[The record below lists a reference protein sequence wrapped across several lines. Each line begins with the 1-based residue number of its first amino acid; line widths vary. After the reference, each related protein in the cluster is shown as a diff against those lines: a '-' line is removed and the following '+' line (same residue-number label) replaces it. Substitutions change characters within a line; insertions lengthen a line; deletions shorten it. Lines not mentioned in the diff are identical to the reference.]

1 VDRTTTLRLRC
12 CLILLTL
19 ITSQLHAQTFMQL
32 VYPLLP
38 ADTEEPTYTV
48 KEVLP
53 TTDGGVLLL
62 GNDEFR
68 GYMCKMDA
76 AGAIEWGKVLALPPN
91 DLDTIGVLIT
101 SGLVASNSDI
111 ILSIRFGTSDNS
123 LGQLGLLRFSAD
135 GSLQLARQALAPN
148 VSVNM
153 IEEVDTGFLMGGYR
167 VETLGYSNFYLLL
180 DSQLSIVEG
189 KAFYYPD
196 WFNFVPLNN
205 IVYKEP
211 SITFWAS
218 AFEDFSGS
226 DPDNISTII
235 TKYDFEEGQFSH
247 LYTNANGFVP
257 GFSGIPITDIATDEE
272 GSRYISSTND
282 GNYILSKYNNNDSLL
297 WAKQVS
303 AQGKLRLTDTEIGI
317 LIAKEI
323 ENTSVAGW
331 LYLDKETGAQ
341 RPSPFHLGLGT
352 TYEADR
358 AQSDDGSLFWSA
370 FVDDAAVVPANA
382 FPTMVVKTNAQGN
395 LDDCKR
401 VETCNDEVL
410 DIVPPPITPTG
421 PFQQN
426 DMVNFTLISLNIIV
440 EDQAFGR
447 LPYCTPF
454 EKTASFELDITEI
467 CPGDSVSVSGTSS
480 STLPST
486 FAWAAE
492 GASPDTSTREMP
504 FFTFLEAG
512 NFDIAYVHIVE
523 GCGDSIFQPIEVLEP
538 PVFDLG
544 VNSFLCDDDTLLL
557 ESGLDANVVSLLWQD
572 NSTQPNLLVEN
583 AGLYILQATN
593 DLGCTSRDSVQVLAV
608 PKPDFSLGD
617 DLTICIGDSIQIMP
631 DLLPFEGV
639 FEWSTG
645 DSTTTI
651 WIDEI
656 GEYSLTITDETTG
669 CSDTDSLE
677 LKLSTVP
684 PFTYAPLDAAFCV
697 GDQLVLTARAQGNTD
712 INFSWGEG
720 LEGESFVVPDTGTYT
735 LLAFDG
741 LCMDT
746 LRVVIPQGDCPA
758 NIYLPTAFSP
768 NDDGRNDLFEALG
781 PDIETVSLKIFN
793 RWGGLVFEGN
803 GANSAWDGRIAGEDA
818 PGGTYVY
825 ILEYLNLRSL
835 ESFQKSGQIL
845 LVR

>member
-1 VDRTTTLRLRC
+1 MIKRL
-12 CLILLTL
+12 LFIIPFIGLTL
-19 ITSQLHAQTFMQL
+19 HLHAQTFMQL

-38 ADTEEPTYTV
+38 ADVEEAAYTV

-53 TTDGGVLLL
+53 TADGGALIL
-62 GNDEFR
+62 GNDELR
-68 GYMCKMDA
+68 GYMCKLSGS
-76 AGAIEWGKVLALPPN
+76 GAVEWGKTLALPPS

-111 ILSIRFGTSDNS
+111 LLSIRFGTANNS

-148 VSVNM
+148 VSINM

-167 VETLGYSNFYLLL
+167 VETAGYSNFYLLF
-180 DSQLSIVEG
+180 DPQLNIIEG

-196 WFNFVPLNN
+196 WFTFVPLNN

-235 TKYDFEEGQFSH
+235 TKYDFQEGQFSH

-282 GNYILSKYNNNDSLL
+282 GDYILSKYSINDSLL
-297 WAKQVS
+297 WSKQIS
-303 AQGKLRLTDTEIGI
+303 AQGKLRFTETEVCV

-323 ENTSVAGW
+323 HDTSVAGW
-331 LYLDKETGAQ
+331 LYLDKETGEQ
-341 RPSPFHLGLGT
+341 RPSPYHLGLST
-352 TYEADR
+352 SFEADR
-358 AQSDDGSLFWSA
+358 AQSDDGFLFWSA
-370 FVDDAAVVPANA
+370 AAFDMTVVPANA
-382 FPTMVVKTNAQGN
+382 FPTMIVKTNAQGT
-395 LDDCKR
+395 LDDCNL
-401 VETCNDEVL
+401 VESCNDEVL

-421 PFQQN
+421 PFQEN
-426 DMVNFTLISLNIIV
+426 DMVNFTFVSLNIII
-440 EDQAFGR
+440 EEQAFER
-447 LPYCTPF
+447 LAYCTPF

-467 CPGDSVSVSGTSS
+467 CPGDSVSVSGAFS

-486 FAWAAE
+486 FAWVAA
-492 GASPDTSTREMP
+492 GASPDTSTQEIP
-504 FFTFLEAG
+504 SFTFLEAG
-512 NFDIAYVHIVE
+512 SFEIAYVHIVE
-523 GCGDSIFQPIEVLEP
+523 GCGDSIFQSIEVLEP

-544 VNSFLCDDDTLLL
+544 ENRFLCEGSTLLL
-557 ESGLDANVVSLLWQD
+557 ESGLDANLVDLLWQD
-572 NSTQPNLLVEN
+572 NSTQPDLLAEN

-593 DLGCTSRDSVQVLAV
+593 DLGCTSKDSVQVLSV
-608 PKPDFSLGD
+608 PKPVFSLGG
-617 DLTICIGDSIQIMP
+617 DLTICMGDSIQLMP
-631 DLLPFEGV
+631 DLTSFEGN

-645 DSTTTI
+645 DSTMAI
-651 WIDEI
+651 WINEV
-656 GEYSLTITDETTG
+656 GQYSLSVTDETTA
-669 CSDTDSLE
+669 CEASDSLE

-697 GDQLVLTARAQGNTD
+697 GDQLVLTARAQGNPN

-720 LEGESFVVPDTGTYT
+720 LEGDSFVVPDTGTYT
-735 LLAFDG
+735 LRAFDG

-746 LRVVIPQGDCPA
+746 LIVEVPQGDCPA
-758 NIYLPTAFSP
+758 SIYLPTAFSP
-768 NDDGRNDLFEALG
+768 NDDGRNDLFEPLG
-781 PDIETVSLKIFN
+781 PDIEAVNLKVFN

-803 GANSAWDGRIAGEDA
+803 GANSAWDGRINGEDA
-818 PGGTYVY
+818 PGGTYAYV
-825 ILEYLNLRSL
+825 LEYLNRRSL

>member
-1 VDRTTTLRLRC
+1 MIKRLLFIAAIIVFAPR
-12 CLILLTL
+12 
-19 ITSQLHAQTFMQL
+19 LHAQTFMQL
-32 VYPLLP
+32 VYPLLS
-38 ADTEEPTYTV
+38 ADIEEPTYSV

-53 TTDGGVLLL
+53 TADGGALLL
-62 GNDEFR
+62 GNDELR
-68 GYMCKMDA
+68 GYMCKLNA
-76 AGAIEWGKVLALPPN
+76 SGAVEWGKTLALPPN

-101 SGLVASNSDI
+101 AGLVASNSDVL
-111 ILSIRFGTSDNS
+111 LSIRFGTADNS

-135 GSLQLARQALAPN
+135 GTLQLARQALAPN
-148 VSVNM
+148 VSINM
-153 IEEVDTGFLMGGYR
+153 IEEVDNGFLMGGYR
-167 VETLGYSNFYLLL
+167 VDAVGYSNFYLLF
-180 DSQLSIVEG
+180 DSQLSILEG
-189 KAFYYPD
+189 KGFYYPD

-205 IVYKEP
+205 IVYKAP

-272 GSRYISSTND
+272 ESRYISSTND
-282 GNYILSKYNNNDSLL
+282 GKYILSKYSSNDSLL
-297 WAKQVS
+297 WSKQVS
-303 AQGKLRLTDTEIGI
+303 AQGKLRLTDTDICI
-317 LIAKEI
+317 LVAKEI
-323 ENTSVAGW
+323 HNHSGAGW
-331 LYLDKETGAQ
+331 LYLDKETGEQ
-341 RPSPFHLGLGT
+341 RASPFHLDLST
-352 TYEADR
+352 SFEADR

-370 FVDDAAVVPANA
+370 MASDPTVVPVNG
-382 FPTMVVKTNAQGN
+382 FPTMIVKTDANGN
-395 LDDCKR
+395 LDNCDV

-410 DIVPPPITPTG
+410 DIVPPPIISTG

-426 DMVNFTLISLNIIV
+426 DMVNFTFVSLNIII
-440 EDQAFGR
+440 EDQAFER
-447 LPYCTPF
+447 LAYCTPF
-454 EKTASFELDITEI
+454 DKTASFELDITEI
-467 CPGDSVSVSGTSS
+467 CPGDSVSVSGSSS

-486 FAWAAE
+486 FAWVAE
-492 GASPDTSTREMP
+492 GASPDTSTQEMP
-504 FFTFLEAG
+504 YFTFWEAG
-512 NFDIAYVHIVE
+512 NFNIAYVHIIE
-523 GCGDSIFQPIEVLEP
+523 GCGDSIFQTIDVLEP

-544 VNSFLCDDDTLLL
+544 DNSFLCDGNTLLL
-557 ESGLDANVVSLLWQD
+557 ESGLDANLVDLLWQD
-572 NSTQPNLLVEN
+572 NSTQPNLLAEN
-583 AGLYILQATN
+583 PGLYILQATN
-593 DLGCTSRDSVQVLAV
+593 DLGCTSRDSVEVLAAAQSG
-608 PKPDFSLGD
+608 FSLGE

-631 DLLPFEGV
+631 DLTSFEGQ

-645 DSTTTI
+645 DSTTAI
-651 WIDEI
+651 WISEI
-656 GEYSLTITDETTG
+656 GQYSLSITDETTG
-669 CSDTDSLE
+669 CTSSDSLE

-697 GDQLVLTARAQGNTD
+697 GEQLVITARAQGNNS

-720 LEGESFVVPDTGTYT
+720 LEGNSFIVPDTGTYT

-768 NDDGRNDLFEALG
+768 NDDGRNDLFEPLG
-781 PDIETVSLKIFN
+781 PDIEVVNLKIFN

-803 GANSAWDGRIAGEDA
+803 GANSAWDGRIRGEDA
-818 PGGTYVY
+818 PSGTYAYV
-825 ILEYLNLRSL
+825 LEYLNLRSL